1 MPKEHLRN
9 RWNYETWHNLNM
21 AQAELWSMAQP
32 KHGTSWM
39 KLVGNGCKKA
49 KHHLNRSSGK
59 PKNATFTTPT
69 HGAERAP
76 SKPVK
81 LWSMTQPEHGTSWMK
96 LVGNGCKKAKHH
108 LNRSSRKPK
117 NATFTTPTHGAE
129 RAPSKPLKLWSMAQ
143 PEHGTSWIM
152 KHGTTWPWHKLN
164 EARRQR
170 MQKS

>member
-1 MPKEHLRN
+1 
-9 RWNYETWHNLNM
+9 M
-21 AQAELWSMAQP
+21 AQTELWSMAQP
-32 KHGTSWM
+32 EHGTSWMKLVGNGCKKAKHHLNRSSGKRKNTTFTTPTHGAERAPSKLLKLWSMTQPEQTQPEHGTGWM

-76 SKPVK
+76 SKP
-81 LWSMTQPEHGTSWMK
+81 
-96 LVGNGCKKAKHH
+96 
-108 LNRSSRKPK
+108 
-117 NATFTTPTHGAE
+117 
-129 RAPSKPLKLWSMAQ
+129 LKLY
-143 PEHGTSWIM
+143 M
-152 KHGTTWPWHKLN
+152 KHGTTWTWHKLN